1 MKDNINNADKMKKSS
16 TEAFKQI
23 QNAANEAF
31 SKIKDEGTKTSISI
45 CDNAKKTADYQAQY
59 DALMNEKRT
68 RTLSTAENKRARIL
82 KSNIDYYKNLR
93 DNEFEEI
100 KLQHELGEI
109 STDEYY
115 SSLSSL
121 RDAYFKK
128 GSEEWNK
135 YTLDI
140 IKYNRDVVNE
150 QQKELETML
159 SDIENKYSDSYSNL
173 LKNQTSLHKK
183 LEDNLGGIYETVQ
196 LDMGK
201 GKPTEWLR
209 LSNIDEDLQLLK
221 NYNNSLIKAKEKA
234 NAIFEELG
242 LDEEKT
248 QSMKSKFFEQITS
261 LTIREGYAFS
271 NHISNTPDDELT
283 DFISKWVQKIDL
295 AEAISKN
302 LYADESS
309 RIMENYAGD
318 ISDAFTKTLSEKFS
332 TIPDTF
338 FANGINSALE
348 FKNGFISVIDE
359 AMEKINIHLNNKIT
373 ALMPDVNVL
382 AQGNSV
388 TNNSSYNIYGTSS
401 PAETVLEL
409 YKLDEKKKMLTGN

>member
-1 MKDNINNADKMKKSS
+1 MKDHINNADKMEKSS
-16 TEAFKQI
+16 VSAFEQI
-23 QNAANEAF
+23 QKAAYEAF
-31 SKIKDEGTKTSISI
+31 SKIKDEDIKTSTSI

-68 RTLSTAENKRARIL
+68 RTLSAAENKKARII
-82 KSNIDYYKNLR
+82 KSNIDYYKTLR

-115 SSLSSL
+115 NALSSL
-121 RDAYFKK
+121 RDAYFQK
-128 GSEEWNK
+128 GSEEWNE

-150 QQKELETML
+150 QKKELEVML
-159 SDIENKYSDSYSNL
+159 SDIELKYSDSYSNI

-183 LEDNLGGIYETVQ
+183 LEDNLGKIYETVQ
-196 LDMGK
+196 VDTGK
-201 GKPTEWLR
+201 GKPIEWLR
-209 LSNIDEDLQLLK
+209 LSDIDEDLKLLK
-221 NYNNSLIKAKEKA
+221 NYNNSLIRAKEKA
-234 NAIFEELG
+234 NAIFDGLG
-242 LDEEKT
+242 IDEEKSA
-248 QSMKSKFFEQITS
+248 SMKSKFFEQITS
-261 LTIREGYAFS
+261 LTIQEGYAFS
-271 NHISNTPDDELT
+271 NRISNTPSDELT

-295 AEAISKN
+295 TEAISKN

-309 RIMENYAGD
+309 RIMENYAHD
-318 ISDAFTKTLSEKFS
+318 ISDVFTTTLSEKFS

-359 AMEKINIHLNNKIT
+359 AMEKINTHLNNKLN

-382 AQGNSV
+382 SQGNSV

-401 PAETVLEL
+401 PSQTVLEL